1 MLIIGSRR
9 WQTVV
14 VVDALKA
21 LGQHAPEEPT
31 ETQLSVPCFIT
42 ARFVDAIL
50 HLSETSFSS
59 TETRPD

>member
-9 WQTVV
+9 WKRSV

-21 LGQHAPEEPT
+21 LGQDAPEEPT
-31 ETQLSVPCFIT
+31 ETQLSAPCFIA

-50 HLSETSFSS
+50 PS
-59 TETRPD
+59 